1 MTGVVS
7 RTIYT
12 RFYDARAQP
21 RCGPLQTHLSTSGT
35 FINRSSRIVLPSIP
49 LAGTSLLFSIIFL
62 ANDIPPPANL
72 PRKLWC
78 KTLFRFLPIK
88 KKCLARVILSQNNLL
103 LPPTQFDSNCKH
115 RRHYF
120 DSYLNL
126 HFTWQTKIK
135 QWNNSFNRG
144 NFLLWIDFD
153 WQDLDFLMEYL
164 QSTFYNSLYKYTFLQ
179 FLFRVFFWYGEFSCI
194 ENCSKSPW
202 EINGGNIKKR
212 SVWWIK
218 WMRKFVKTDVKFW
231 ITREREKK
239 GLLTSVQFLNE
250 VMRGIKEEGWTRKGA
265 CGLNIKGAK

>member
-1 MTGVVS
+1 MTLAPSHAVV
-7 RTIYT
+7 RCKPT
-12 RFYDARAQP
+12 FQP
-21 RCGPLQTHLSTSGT
+21 AVHLSTVLRESFFHPFRLPGP
-35 FINRSSRIVLPSIP
+35 RYSSR
-49 LAGTSLLFSIIFL
+49 LFSWQTTF
-62 ANDIPPPANL
+62 PPANL

-202 EINGGNIKKR
+202 KINGGNIKKR
-212 SVWWIK
+212 SVW
-218 WMRKFVKTDVKFW
+218 
-231 ITREREKK
+231 
-239 GLLTSVQFLNE
+239 
-250 VMRGIKEEGWTRKGA
+250 
-265 CGLNIKGAK
+265 

>member
-1 MTGVVS
+1 MLVSAGETHRCNSHGNTGSTVDRVSNDKKHGGRWWQASFHVRFTRGFMTLAPSHAVV
-7 RTIYT
+7 RCKPT
-12 RFYDARAQP
+12 FQP
-21 RCGPLQTHLSTSGT
+21 AVHLSTVLRESFFHPFRLPGP
-35 FINRSSRIVLPSIP
+35 RYSSR
-49 LAGTSLLFSIIFL
+49 LFSWQTTF
-62 ANDIPPPANL
+62 PPPANL

-164 QSTFYNSLYKYTFLQ
+164 HYQHFITVYINILFSNFYFC
-179 FLFRVFFWYGEFSCI
+179 VFFWYGEFSCI

-202 EINGGNIKKR
+202 KINGGNIKKR
-212 SVWWIK
+212 SVW
-218 WMRKFVKTDVKFW
+218 
-231 ITREREKK
+231 
-239 GLLTSVQFLNE
+239 
-250 VMRGIKEEGWTRKGA
+250 
-265 CGLNIKGAK
+265 

>member
-1 MTGVVS
+1 MLVSAGETRRCNSHGNTGAPPLTAFPMIRNTADVDDRRRFTYDLHAVLWRS
-7 RTIYT
+7 RPATLWSVANPPFNQRYIY
-12 RFYDARAQP
+12 QP
-21 RCGPLQTHLSTSGT
+21 
-35 FINRSSRIVLPSIP
+35 FFENRSSIHSACRDLVTLLDYFLGKRHSPPGQSSSKTLMQNTVSIP
-49 LAGTSLLFSIIFL
+49 T
-62 ANDIPPPANL
+62 DKP
-72 PRKLWC
+72 
-78 KTLFRFLPIK
+78 
-88 KKCLARVILSQNNLL
+88 KCLARVILSQNNLL

-144 NFLLWIDFD
+144 NCFLLWIDFD

-212 SVWWIK
+212 SVW
-218 WMRKFVKTDVKFW
+218 
-231 ITREREKK
+231 
-239 GLLTSVQFLNE
+239 
-250 VMRGIKEEGWTRKGA
+250 
-265 CGLNIKGAK
+265 

>member
-144 NFLLWIDFD
+144 NCFLLWIDFD

-179 FLFRVFFWYGEFSCI
+179 FLFLCI
-194 ENCSKSPW
+194 LL
-202 EINGGNIKKR
+202 I
-212 SVWWIK
+212 WWIFVY
-218 WMRKFVKTDVKFW
+218 RKLFQESLK
-231 ITREREKK
+231 
-239 GLLTSVQFLNE
+239 N
-250 VMRGIKEEGWTRKGA
+250 
-265 CGLNIKGAK
+265 